1 MIRAPPVCFF
11 ENQNSK
17 IIQEEKLLKY
27 SPKKV
32 FVLEN
37 GQYTEISFMEL
48 QHREKELNGYKEK
61 YFLPLHGMLMEV
73 TKEEYKLYYKEKRRE
88 RYIAEQAK
96 EVGAFSYDA
105 LTTDEFNGEDI
116 LVDVNN
122 SPEEEAEQHLMVE
135 MLLGLFQKLNP
146 DEQALIKA
154 IYFDGMSEREYA
166 AKLGIYHNAVHK
178 RKLKILE
185 KLKKLMKN

>member
-1 MIRAPPVCFF
+1 M
-11 ENQNSK
+11 
-17 IIQEEKLLKY
+17 KY
-27 SPKKV
+27 APKKV

-37 GQYTEISFMEL
+37 GQYAEITFEEL
-48 QHREKELNGYKEK
+48 QRREKDIIGYKEK

-73 TKEEYKLYYKEKRRE
+73 TKEEYTLYYKEKRRE

-105 LTTDEFNGEDI
+105 LTTDEFNGEEI
-116 LVDVNN
+116 LVDPNK
-122 SPEEEAEQHLMVE
+122 SPEEEVEHNLLIE

-166 AKLGIYHNAVHK
+166 ARLGVYPNAVHK
-178 RKLKILE
+178 RKHKILE

>member
-1 MIRAPPVCFF
+1 M
-11 ENQNSK
+11 
-17 IIQEEKLLKY
+17 KY

-37 GQYTEISFMEL
+37 GQYTEITFEEL
-48 QHREKELNGYKEK
+48 QRREKDIIGYKEK

-73 TKEEYKLYYKEKRRE
+73 TKEGYTLYYKEKRRE

-105 LTTDEFNGEDI
+105 LTTDEFNGEEI

-122 SPEEEAEQHLMVE
+122 SPEEEAERHLMIE
-135 MLLGLFQKLNP
+135 MMLGLFQKLTTE
-146 DEQALIKA
+146 EQTLIKA

>member
-1 MIRAPPVCFF
+1 M
-11 ENQNSK
+11 
-17 IIQEEKLLKY
+17 KY

-32 FVLEN
+32 FVMEN
-37 GQYTEISFMEL
+37 RQYTEITFEEL
-48 QHREKELNGYKEK
+48 QRREKEVIGYKEK

-73 TKEEYKLYYKEKRRE
+73 TKEEYTLYYKEKRRE

-96 EVGAFSYDA
+96 KVGTFSYDA

-116 LVDVNN
+116 LVDSNIN
-122 SPEEEAEQHLMVE
+122 PEEEAEHNIMIE
-135 MLLGLFQKLNP
+135 ILLSLFQKLSVE
-146 DEQALIKA
+146 EQALIKA

-166 AKLGIYHNAVHK
+166 EKLGIYHNAVHK